1 MFHYHRRVSGIGNV
15 GASMN
20 HNKPFLSLASF
31 IALFALAGCSDKSHN
46 MAGSA
51 APMEIQSMAALAP
64 PAQGGARR
72 VGTLAYEHVI
82 SIEMGRELLPT
93 RLREIEAACNADRAS
108 NCTVLDVALSSNQD
122 LPSGNIRM
130 RLAPGG
136 VDPIITL
143 ASKDGEVISRNT
155 RAEDLAEP
163 VADTERQT
171 ALLTLH
177 RDRLA
182 EFMKNKDI
190 KIEQLITVSKEL
202 ATVQSQLDSLS
213 TQHANLRRRIDTD
226 LLTINL
232 SLPRQDYTSQQTPVR
247 DALRSFGSDFRAA
260 VGMVISFFAVLV
272 PWLIVILPGLF
283 LLRLFW
289 QWIGR
294 RLARRQQT
302 G

>member
-1 MFHYHRRVSGIGNV
+1 MFHYHRRVSGIDNV
-15 GASMN
+15 GASMSRTT
-20 HNKPFLSLASF
+20 PFLSLASF
-31 IALFALAGCSDKSHN
+31 LVICCLAGCSDKSYQLEA
-46 MAGSA
+46 MAIPQA
-51 APMEIQSMAALAP
+51 RTTAPLAP

-72 VGTLAYEHVI
+72 IDTLAYEHVI

-93 RLREIEAACNADRAS
+93 RLREIEAACNADSAS

-136 VDPIITL
+136 VEPIIAL
-143 ASKDGEVISRNT
+143 AGKDAEVTSRNT

-163 VADTERQT
+163 VADTERQI

-177 RDRLA
+177 RDRLT

-190 KIEQLITVSKEL
+190 KIDQLITVSKEL
-202 ATVQSQLDSLS
+202 ASVQSQLDSMS
-213 TQHANLRRRIDTD
+213 TQRANLRRRIDTD

-232 SLPRQDYTSQQTPVR
+232 SLPRQDYTSEQTPVR
-247 DALRSFGSDFRAA
+247 DALRSFGSDFREA
-260 VGMVISFFAVLV
+260 VSMVIRFFAVLV
-272 PWLIVILPGLF
+272 PWLVVILPGLF

-294 RLARRQQT
+294 KLARRQQT
-302 G
+302 V

>member
-1 MFHYHRRVSGIGNV
+1 MS
-15 GASMN
+15 
-20 HNKPFLSLASF
+20 HNSALLGFASF
-31 IALFALAGCSDKSHN
+31 ILILGLVGCSRKET
-46 MAGSA
+46 AEL
-51 APMEIQSMAALAP
+51 APVQMAAMTVPAMAP
-64 PAQGGARR
+64 PVQGRR
-72 VGTLAYEHVI
+72 RADTLAYEHVL

-93 RLREIEAACNADRAS
+93 RLREIEAACHADSAS

-136 VDPIITL
+136 VEPIVAL
-143 ASKDGEVISRNT
+143 ASKDGEVTSRT
-155 RAEDLAEP
+155 TSAEDLAEP
-163 VADTERQT
+163 VADAERQI

-177 RDRLA
+177 RDRLT

-202 ATVQSQLDSLS
+202 ASVQSQLDSTS
-213 TQHANLRRRIDTD
+213 TQRANLRRRIDTD

-232 SLPRQDYTSQQTPVR
+232 SLPRQDYTSEQTPVR
-247 DALRSFGSDFRAA
+247 DALRSFGSDFREA
-260 VGMVISFFAVLV
+260 VGMVIRFFAVLV
-272 PWLIVILPGLF
+272 PWLVVILPGLF

-294 RLARRQQT
+294 RLARRQQAV
-302 G
+302 

>member
-1 MFHYHRRVSGIGNV
+1 MSR
-15 GASMN
+15 
-20 HNKPFLSLASF
+20 KQTFLSLASF
-31 IALFALAGCSDKSHN
+31 IAIFGLAGCSDK
-46 MAGSA
+46 MEGSNLAAIETLPIAAVA
-51 APMEIQSMAALAP
+51 APAA

-72 VGTLAYEHVI
+72 IDTLAYEHVI

-93 RLREIEAACNADRAS
+93 RLREIQAACNADRTS

-136 VDPIITL
+136 VDPIVAL
-143 ASKDGEVISRNT
+143 AGKDGEVTSRHT

-163 VADTERQT
+163 VADTERQI

-177 RDRLA
+177 RERLT
-182 EFMKNKDI
+182 ELMKNKDI

-213 TQHANLRRRIDTD
+213 TQRANLRRRIDTD

-232 SLPRQDYTSQQTPVR
+232 SLPRQDYTSEQTPVR
-247 DALRSFGSDFRAA
+247 DALRSFGSDFRET
-260 VGMVISFFAVLV
+260 VGMVIRFFAVLV
-272 PWLIVILPGLF
+272 PWLVVILPGLF

-302 G
+302 A